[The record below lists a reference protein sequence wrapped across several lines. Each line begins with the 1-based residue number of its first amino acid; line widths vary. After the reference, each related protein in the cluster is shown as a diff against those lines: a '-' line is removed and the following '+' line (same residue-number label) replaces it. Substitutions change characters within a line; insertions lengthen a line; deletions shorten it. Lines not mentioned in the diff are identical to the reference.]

1 MTIFISSLNIAEVS
15 YITLAIS
22 VAISLY
28 VLLSKNWDHILSRS
42 VDFSMPHYLLGIIS
56 GLSIFYAMINLSI
69 KHQPHNYVMDNITP
83 DETIIIPQTWQKP
96 KDIIPPPLR
105 SDDKQEIKIPT
116 PTVEIIPVKV
126 LKEKLVVEVFTDIAD
141 TSTDNYDVDSMIQ
154 KTKAMA
160 PQIVDRPD
168 EDEIVLIPEQM
179 PRFPGCED
187 LQGTREEKRL
197 CAEQSLMSYI
207 YKNIKYPQIDK
218 EYRNEGTVIVR
229 FVVDKEGMVSDIKI
243 VRDVGMQCG
252 LEAERVVRMMNNMKE
267 RWTPGKQRGRAVN
280 VQFTLPIKFKL
291 I

>member
-1 MTIFISSLNIAEVS
+1 MTIYIFSLNIAEVS

-69 KHQPHNYVMDNITP
+69 KHQPYDYVMNNVFP
-83 DETIIIPQTWQKP
+83 DEPVIIPQTWQKP
-96 KDIIPPPLR
+96 KEITLPPPPEE
-105 SDDKQEIKIPT
+105 KQEIKIPT
-116 PTVEIIPVKV
+116 PTAKIIPVKI
-126 LKEKLVVEVFTDIAD
+126 LKEKLVVEDFTDIAD
-141 TSTDNYDVDSMIQ
+141 TSTDNYDVDSMMQ
-154 KTKAMA
+154 STKAVA
-160 PQIVDRPD
+160 PQIVDRLD

-187 LQGTREEKRL
+187 TVGTRKEKRA
-197 CAEQSLMSYI
+197 CAEQNLMAFI
-207 YKNIKYPQIDK
+207 YKNIKYPQMDK